1 MDVGVR
7 ELDSCVPEEL
17 VIFDLAEGLALPR
30 YQLAGMG
37 PEIGAQGFA
46 AQPTH
51 IKGERRN

>member
-37 PEIGAQGFA
+37 PEIVLKALPPS
-46 AQPTH
+46 QP
-51 IKGERRN
+51 ISKAEGEM